1 MSKKPIISIIVA
13 MGQNRAIGN
22 NNKMPWHLSA
32 DLKRFKA
39 ITSGHSIIMGRK
51 TLESFAN
58 GPLPKRRNIILTE
71 RLKEI
76 PEGVEKADSIEHALA
91 LVKNEEEVFI
101 IGGGSIYEQFIN
113 QADKL
118 YLTIIEAE
126 FEGDTFFPPIDFKNW
141 ELVEKEVRD
150 NDSQANFV
158 YRFETY
164 ERKNND

>member
-22 NNKMPWHLSA
+22 NNEMPWHLSA

-39 ITSGHSIIMGRK
+39 ITSGHVVIMGRK
-51 TLESFAN
+51 TQESLPN
-58 GPLPKRRNIILTE
+58 GLLPKRRNIILSE

-76 PEGVEKADSIEHALA
+76 PAGAEKAENIKQALA
-91 LVKNEEEVFI
+91 LVENEEEVFI

-113 QADKL
+113 LADKL

-126 FEGDTFFPPIDFKNW
+126 FEGDTFFF
-141 ELVEKEVRD
+141 LR
-150 NDSQANFV
+150 
-158 YRFETY
+158 
-164 ERKNND
+164 